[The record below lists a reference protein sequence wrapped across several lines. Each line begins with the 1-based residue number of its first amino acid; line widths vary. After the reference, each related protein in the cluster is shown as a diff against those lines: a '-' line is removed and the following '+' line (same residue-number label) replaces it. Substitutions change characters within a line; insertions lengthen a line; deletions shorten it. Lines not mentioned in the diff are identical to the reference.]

1 MIVLL
6 GTNAY
11 TAIMRG
17 DDLLLAALQHAQAV
31 LMSSTVVGEPEYS
44 YRYAANRQLMNI
56 PPASG
61 TTRMARFGARALK
74 ETATSSDKTTVQL
87 LEERLEAY
95 RVKTRFEVEL
105 LLTHVHRCAHRDER
119 EALAVKET
127 TDARR
132 EA

>member
-31 LMSSTVVGEPEYS
+31 LMSSTVVGEPEYG

-56 PPASG
+56 FRRRLARQGWRVLGRAHSRKLRPVA
-61 TTRMARFGARALK
+61 TR
-74 ETATSSDKTTVQL
+74 QL
-87 LEERLEAY
+87 SN
-95 RVKTRFEVEL
+95 
-105 LLTHVHRCAHRDER
+105 
-119 EALAVKET
+119 
-127 TDARR
+127 
-132 EA
+132 